1 MADIN
6 RRALFGAT
14 VAVAA
19 VAVPVAA
26 IANPAD
32 AEALELEREYIA
44 AARAAD
50 EATAE
55 MHRLLGQWAKPEL
68 PKVLAP
74 RAGDFKIPGLPE
86 PDGWGRPTLYSEVD
100 VRKAKK
106 AIDPNHPEA
115 EWQASRCDQLIK
127 GIKDYWRQWDRS
139 RKACGLHEASV
150 RASLLDEK
158 LVDLT
163 TRIVTRPA
171 KTAADTRTL
180 ARIALRG
187 LPTKDQTWEEEVAAK
202 ALTALI
208 GEA

>member
-1 MADIN
+1 MN
-6 RRALFGAT
+6 RRAMFGAT

-19 VAVPVAA
+19 IAAPTATVAS
-26 IANPAD
+26 PAD

-50 EATAE
+50 EATAQ
-55 MHRLLGQWAKPEL
+55 MHRLMGEWVKPEL

-86 PDGWGRPTLYSEVD
+86 PDGWGRPKLYSEVD

-106 AIDPNHPEA
+106 AIDRNHPEA
-115 EWQASRCDQLIK
+115 EWQANRCDQLIK

-187 LPTKDQTWEEEVAAK
+187 LPAEDQTWEEEVAVRALK
-202 ALTALI
+202 ALIA
-208 GEA
+208 EA